1 MHANVIIVMIT
12 HNYVMMLSSFVCSQE
27 TFRNPF
33 LERRTLVQ
41 WDLNHLLTYRKL
53 LPHLEDNRERRMA
66 ELVLDAFEQHVY
78 PKIPNFKKG
87 IIHGDANGLNIVVQ
101 KDLQVGEYQMVGL
114 IDFGDCVSSCCVFD
128 LGILLAYA
136 MAENLDLKNGQSP
149 IEFVAPILHGYI
161 DAFPLSKEEIGSLY
175 YIAMARCCQ
184 SCLNGALSF
193 QREPWNTYLLVSPAK
208 CWRVIELMLSTSKEK
223 VDDKWANAL

>member
-1 MHANVIIVMIT
+1 M
-12 HNYVMMLSSFVCSQE
+12 SSLMCLQE
-27 TFRNPF
+27 TFHNPY

-53 LPHLEDNRERRMA
+53 LPHLENDKERKMA
-66 ELVLDAFEQHVY
+66 ELVLDAFEQHVC

-87 IIHGDANGLNIVVQ
+87 IIHGDANGLNIIIQ
-101 KDLQVGEYQMVGL
+101 RDNLDEYQMVGL
-114 IDFGDCVSSCCVFD
+114 IDFGDCVFSCHVFD
-128 LGILLAYA
+128 LGILLAYV
-136 MAENLDLKNGQSP
+136 MAENLNLETRNGISP
-149 IEFVAPILHGYI
+149 IEFVAPILHGYTN
-161 DAFPLSKEEIGSLY
+161 AFPLSREEIDCLY

-193 QREPWNTYLLVSPAK
+193 KREPWNTYLLISPAK

-223 VDDKWANAL
+223 VDEIWANAL